1 MDEAILNN
9 LDQAMRDDDLA
20 TVATLLDEHPD
31 LISTP
36 VRSRN
41 WGPPLSHAA
50 NLGKLNIVAAL
61 LHRNPA
67 DVEHAFGRACLQGQL
82 AVARYLLAQRP
93 ALGEGLESALF
104 GPCEALKPAEGDAAA
119 DGAAVARI
127 DVSDVGDAT
136 TTRWAVAEP
145 GGGLAVRVEVAV
157 LRGAA
162 AEWQL
167 AREGSRSE

>member
-1 MDEAILNN
+1 MYVEIIGAEEAPAPAADEGGA
-9 LDQAMRDDDLA
+9 
-20 TVATLLDEHPD
+20 
-31 LISTP
+31 
-36 VRSRN
+36 
-41 WGPPLSHAA
+41 
-50 NLGKLNIVAAL
+50 
-61 LHRNPA
+61 
-67 DVEHAFGRACLQGQL
+67 
-82 AVARYLLAQRP
+82 
-93 ALGEGLESALF
+93 
-104 GPCEALKPAEGDAAA
+104 AAA

-167 AREGSRSE
+167 ARVGSRSA

>member
-1 MDEAILNN
+1 MNEAILNN

-61 LHRNPA
+61 LRRNPA

-93 ALGEGLESALF
+93 ALARSTAASTAARRLSARR
-104 GPCEALKPAEGDAAA
+104 CC
-119 DGAAVARI
+119 I
-127 DVSDVGDAT
+127 S
-136 TTRWAVAEP
+136 
-145 GGGLAVRVEVAV
+145 VRSSAPWRK
-157 LRGAA
+157 RGC
-162 AEWQL
+162 
-167 AREGSRSE
+167 S